1 MGRGAF
7 LVAAIAAALAFAL
20 YEGGHPWPSLASHAG
35 ILAAIA
41 VVWAA
46 VAAAGRGRQRLGS
59 KAWWG
64 RLWHGLWRR
73 PDRSWWGGAG
83 WVLAAML
90 VAGYDLASFL
100 ARSPE
105 LPTLSRLIGGVTR
118 YYAGRAVAIGLW
130 LGLGGWIALGGRRP
144 VGRA

>member
-1 MGRGAF
+1 M
-7 LVAAIAAALAFAL
+7 
-20 YEGGHPWPSLASHAG
+20 
-35 ILAAIA
+35 
-41 VVWAA
+41 
-46 VAAAGRGRQRLGS
+46 
-59 KAWWG
+59 
-64 RLWHGLWRR
+64 
-73 PDRSWWGGAG
+73 
-83 WVLAAML
+83 LAAML